1 MAKAPRSLAG
11 QVVAITGA
19 ARGIGRATAAALI
32 AQGAR
37 VGIGDIDAVLAERTA
52 SELGGGAIGLALDV
66 TDRSSFAAFLDEV
79 EARLGPLDVLI
90 NNAGIMPIGPFIE
103 ETDQTAR
110 RMVDINL
117 HGPIFGCKLALERFV
132 PRRRGHIVNIAS
144 IAGKVGVPHDV
155 TYCATKHA
163 VVGLTESL
171 YQEYRA
177 AGIQFSVVMP
187 VGVNTELY
195 SGLPKPP
202 GMPIPEPEDVANAI
216 VEALQKGIYDV
227 YVPKRLTATV
237 RLAALLPRRG
247 ADALGRLFKSGETL
261 TNPDH
266 TARAAYE
273 ARMNATIYGSPD
285 APALATAADQ
295 EPEPSQS
302 AISAPI

>member
-1 MAKAPRSLAG
+1 
-11 QVVAITGA
+11 
-19 ARGIGRATAAALI
+19 
-32 AQGAR
+32 
-37 VGIGDIDAVLAERTA
+37 
-52 SELGGGAIGLALDV
+52 
-66 TDRSSFAAFLDEV
+66 
-79 EARLGPLDVLI
+79 
-90 NNAGIMPIGPFIE
+90 
-103 ETDQTAR
+103 
-110 RMVDINL
+110 
-117 HGPIFGCKLALERFV
+117 
-132 PRRRGHIVNIAS
+132 
-144 IAGKVGVPHDV
+144 V

-273 ARMNATIYGSPD
+273 ARMNATIYGRPD
-285 APALATAADQ
+285 APAQAAPAAPAPGAPADQ
-295 EPEPSQS
+295 EQESSQS